1 MTITEVFNEMKRNKL
16 EIVHFNSADVI
27 SNADDKIIVLYSG
40 NGHTIDI
47 IFYQNS
53 EDYVNQDGIILKST
67 NSYSLAL
74 DIAHMIL
81 R

>member
-1 MTITEVFNEMKRNKL
+1 MTITEIFNEMKRNKL
-16 EIVHFNSADVI
+16 KIVHFGSADVI
-27 SNADDKIIVLYSG
+27 SSPDDRIIVLYSTDG
-40 NGHTIDI
+40 QTLDI

-53 EDYVNQDGIILKST
+53 EDYINQDGIILKNTS
-67 NSYSLAL
+67 SYSLAL